1 MDALLVVN
9 SNASGASAAEALA
22 RRLREPLGGAETWV
36 TCDLDDLYEALA
48 AADGRRVVLAGGD
61 GTLHAA
67 VNASLEL
74 PDLALVPLGRANN
87 VARALGIPTD
97 PVEAARLALRGD
109 TRGVDVLRVERDGQ
123 TLYCL
128 EAVSAG
134 LQADARSR
142 YHGRNSA
149 DLVAGARALLS
160 AIHGYRPYL
169 ATPFVD
175 GKPAHDGPA
184 AQVFLSNLPYFGFG
198 FRVDP
203 WADPGDG
210 LLEAI
215 VLEADSRR
223 ELVSILA
230 AARRGRHLER
240 AGVSIVRGHEAR
252 LEGVVP
258 LVGDGE
264 VLGDGAVSARVEQG
278 RLRLVAP

>member
-22 RRLREPLGGAETWV
+22 RRLREPLPGAETWV

-48 AADGRRVVLAGGD
+48 AAQGRRVVLAGGD

-67 VNASLEL
+67 VNAPLEL
-74 PDLALVPLGRANN
+74 PDLALIPLGRANN

-97 PVEAARLALRGD
+97 PVEAARLAARGD

-123 TLYCL
+123 ALYCL

-142 YHGRNSA
+142 YHSRNSA

-169 ATPFVD
+169 ATLFVD
-175 GKPAHDGPA
+175 GRPAHDGPA

-230 AARRGRHLER
+230 AARRGRHLDR
-240 AGVSIVRGHEAR
+240 AGASIVRGHEAR

-264 VLGDGAVSARVEQG
+264 VLGDGAVSATVEQG